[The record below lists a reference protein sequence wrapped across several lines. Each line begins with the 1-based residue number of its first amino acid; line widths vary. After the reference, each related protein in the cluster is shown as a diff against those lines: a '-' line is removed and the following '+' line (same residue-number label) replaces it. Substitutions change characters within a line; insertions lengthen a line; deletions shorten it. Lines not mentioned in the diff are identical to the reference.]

1 MKASDGVATSMFEPC
16 VALSDDNVR
25 QQLIGEIEWIVVEMA
40 KTDGP
45 LSLNPEGFRARVS
58 RHLFGRPVPERLAN
72 DALEALRRF
81 SVRAWY
87 WDLIRNQDMR
97 VLIEAG
103 YSHAQAME
111 ILAHVAE
118 RRGFSPNVE
127 EGLA

>member
-1 MKASDGVATSMFEPC
+1 MFEPC
-16 VALSDDNVR
+16 VAISNDNVR
-25 QQLIGEIEWIVVEMA
+25 QQLLSEIDWIVVEMA

-45 LSLNPEGFRARVS
+45 LSLNPEGLRARVS
-58 RHLFGRPVPERLAN
+58 RHLFGRRVPERLAN

-87 WDLIRNQDMR
+87 WSLIRKQDMR
-97 VLIEAG
+97 VLNDAG
-103 YSHAQAME
+103 YSGAQAME